1 VSCGLRMCLLFYFFL
16 SANSPNCEQDSAQCS
31 VLRESEPGSGIERY
45 FHPLRHEYRPALLG
59 RADEVI
65 E

>member
-1 VSCGLRMCLLFYFFL
+1 L
-16 SANSPNCEQDSAQCS
+16 AHCS

-45 FHPLRHEYRPALLG
+45 FHPLRQEYPPALLG
-59 RADEVI
+59 RADKVI